1 MPVQIG
7 PIIWVGT
14 YLKGFMV
21 ASGCAV
27 KGFGGA
33 GIVAAKG
40 SIIGAAVVVKNY
52 VCATTLLAKPVI
64 IYTGMRATW
73 MTGIAITE
81 WSAARLYSINCIG
94 EGMSGFY
101 NHIWSIASPSCTGL
115 LTTHIGLM
123 GVLVASFIITF
134 MWGIYSMVNQIKTT
148 NVSRQVMNEFTDL
161 KSMAS
166 GVPK

>member
-1 MPVQIG
+1 M
-7 PIIWVGT
+7 
-14 YLKGFMV
+14 FM
-21 ASGCAV
+21 GMM
-27 KGFGGA
+27 
-33 GIVAAKG
+33 I
-40 SIIGAAVVVKNY
+40 SIKSYIGASYIVFKPLMTY
-52 VCATTLLAKPVI
+52 VCVKLIWISGLGTSEWLA
-64 IYTGMRATW
+64 G
-73 MTGIAITE
+73 
-81 WSAARLYSINCIG
+81 RLYSINCIG

-134 MWGIYSMVNQIKTT
+134 LWGIYSMANQIKTT
-148 NVSRQVMNEFTDL
+148 NVSRQVVHEFTNL

>member
-1 MPVQIG
+1 MVAYLG
-7 PIIWVGT
+7 PFIWMGT
-14 YLKGFMV
+14 YLKGFLV
-21 ASGCAV
+21 ASGCAA
-27 KGFGGA
+27 KGFAGA
-33 GIVAAKG
+33 GIVTAKG
-40 SIIGAAVVVKNY
+40 SIIGGALVVKNY
-52 VCATTLLAKPVI
+52 VCATVLLAKPVI

-134 MWGIYSMVNQIKTT
+134 LWGIYSMANQIKTT
-148 NVSRQVMNEFTDL
+148 NVSRQVVHEFTNL